1 MLLKIGLIAALLTT
15 PPETPVANAAEQ
27 NNVQIVRQ
35 LLQGGADVNAAQ
47 SDGLTALHWAAINNN
62 LEMTEILLYAG
73 GSFRST
79 TRVGGYTPLHLASQK
94 GNFEI
99 MGAMLKAGADPNQF
113 TSTGI
118 TSMHFAAVSNV
129 PEAIHVLA
137 GYGGNINVLDNFAN
151 RTPLMFA
158 AVGNANNSLQV
169 LIDLEANL
177 EMTTRIK
184 NYVEHANADNE
195 DRIQRNRVKD
205 AENGE
210 EEPDA
215 GRGGSFRPPP
225 EQPDSAEAPPPAT
238 ITALSSNEQIGNQG
252 GLTALHLTAREGHIE
267 AALQLVEGGADVDH
281 VTEGDLSSP
290 LLVAVINGNYD
301 LAKMLLEHGADP
313 NLLSDDSAGPLFATL
328 NIEWSL
334 RTWYPQPQMYR
345 QQEITYL
352 DLLKLLLDAGAEPD
366 QRVSTHIWYAAYN
379 AGRMGVDFTGATPF
393 WRAAYAHDVNAM
405 RLSLIHISEMV
416 VRAFIQSTQRQVS
429 VLEPQG
435 LPNNIVVFPMVGF
448 QQSSIWLKN
457 MVLIPTLEI
466 WMGILLYT
474 TQRLGEITKQF
485 YILLKTVQMWE

>member
-1 MLLKIGLIAALLTT
+1 MLLKIGLIAALLIT

-113 TSTGI
+113 TSTGV
-118 TSMHFAAVSNV
+118 TSMHFAAAVDA
-129 PEAIHVLA
+129 PEAIHVLV
-137 GYGGNINVLDNFAN
+137 GYGGDVDVLDNFAN

-158 AVGNANNSLQV
+158 AVGNANNSLQA

-184 NYVEHANADNE
+184 NYVERANGDNE
-195 DRIQRNRVKD
+195 DRMQRNRVKN
-205 AENGE
+205 AENGK

-225 EQPDSAEAPPPAT
+225 EQPDSAEAPPPPT
-238 ITALSSNEQIGNQG
+238 ITTLSSNEQIGNQG
-252 GLTALHLTAREGHIE
+252 GLTALHLAARQGHIE
-267 AALQLVEGGADVDH
+267 AALQLVEGGADIDH

-313 NLLSDDSAGPLFATL
+313 NLLSDDNAGPLFATL

-352 DLLKLLLDAGAEPD
+352 DLLKLLLESGAEPD
-366 QRVSTHIWYAAYN
+366 QRVSTHIWYAA
-379 AGRMGVDFTGATPF
+379 
-393 WRAAYAHDVNAM
+393 
-405 RLSLIHISEMV
+405 
-416 VRAFIQSTQRQVS
+416 
-429 VLEPQG
+429 
-435 LPNNIVVFPMVGF
+435 
-448 QQSSIWLKN
+448 
-457 MVLIPTLEI
+457 
-466 WMGILLYT
+466 
-474 TQRLGEITKQF
+474 
-485 YILLKTVQMWE
+485 